1 MKPFKAALQSHGGP
15 SCQVWLNDGMK
26 SADKQDPVVLG
37 VPFGSLA
44 FVATHPVSLIDC
56 ACLVAPARC
65 GRPFRSLAAQL
76 LRGVRI
82 LEEWFS
88 LGICTLTPGNGQRP
102 PDSRPKHN
110 SYSFQRGLLAAC
122 VRVAIRVPG
131 RSKLSRCCRWAKCI
145 VRTDFG
151 GVAATL
157 IVKPRS
163 GTARMPSYEGHQWKR
178 KRGHER
184 HALKGQHAEADS
196 DKAFRYSRE
205 ARAPEAYQVGTDNFH
220 SLTASCLASEIH
232 APRSHSGGAF
242 PSRVI
247 AAAAAC
253 LRTCDSPLHVTE
265 VVSQQ
270 REGTPAVAKLRV
282 LQCPSNQGC
291 CAQSGLLHI
300 SPACP
305 GF

>member
-44 FVATHPVSLIDC
+44 FVATQPVSLIDC

-131 RSKLSRCCRWAKCI
+131 RSKLSRCRRWAKCI

-220 SLTASCLASEIH
+220 SLTASGLASEIH
-232 APRSHSGGAF
+232 APLKSFRRRVPITRYCRRCRLPENMRFPTARYRDSVTTEGGHARSGETSGSA
-242 PSRVI
+242 
-247 AAAAAC
+247 
-253 LRTCDSPLHVTE
+253 
-265 VVSQQ
+265 VSFKP
-270 REGTPAVAKLRV
+270 GML
-282 LQCPSNQGC
+282 
-291 CAQSGLLHI
+291 CAI
-300 SPACP
+300 RPP
-305 GF
+305 PY